1 MRNQWVM
8 RPRAF
13 TILADY
19 AEPDLL
25 AALAEGM
32 SLIAEHVAALETAA
46 QHQTGPHAARA
57 AAAIRVV
64 ADDEAGKYLVL
75 LDVARCARQTVDH
88 KKRQL
93 RRCGSH
99 VAKGIYARA
108 VDMRPATYGELIGYV
123 GQLRQSHY
131 LDGPN
136 DVDWIFPN
144 EIEAKREGRLYVDFV
159 KADEGADWISPER
172 FDTLEFDMPSGAV
185 RLVAALHQAGFSTLT
200 GLSIVAD
207 VWRDFVPEDDTRW
220 REVASRSQDTLKR
233 MGAAGV
239 LAQATQADQHRI
251 VNTWSYPLH
260 QTAPEKGKEK
270 AEVDENDLRHRQR
283 EWALGP

>member
-1 MRNQWVM
+1 M

-46 QHQTGPHAARA
+46 QHQTGPYAARA

-93 RRCGSH
+93 RRCGNH
-99 VAKGIYARA
+99 VAKGTYAKA
-108 VDMRPATYGELIGYV
+108 VDMRPATYRELIRYV

-136 DVDWIFPN
+136 DVDWIFRN
-144 EIEAKREGRLYVDFV
+144 EIEAEREDRLYVDFV
-159 KADEGADWISPER
+159 DTDEGTDWISPER
-172 FDTLEFDMPSGAV
+172 FDTLGFDMPSGAV
-185 RLVAALHQAGFSTLT
+185 RLVAAMHQAGFSTPT

-207 VWRDFVPEDDTRW
+207 VWRDFVPEDDTHW
-220 REVASRSQDTLKR
+220 GEVANRSRETLKR
-233 MGAAGV
+233 MEAAGV
-239 LAQATQADQHRI
+239 PAQATEADQYRI
-251 VNTWSYPLH
+251 VDTWSYPLH

-270 AEVDENDLRHRQR
+270 AEVDPNDLRRQQ
-283 EWALGP
+283 EWDPSP